1 MADRRMW
8 KMSPER
14 LQEHLKLRS
23 RASRIPDKKKEQS
36 KKACCARI
44 VSGFERIYTRMSRHS
59 VNEVPAMGVN
69 DPTCAGLNPRA
80 FVPFTVS
87 KRARVLVS
95 LI

>member
-36 KKACCARI
+36 KKACRN
-44 VSGFERIYTRMSRHS
+44 TR
-59 VNEVPAMGVN
+59 
-69 DPTCAGLNPRA
+69 RA
-80 FVPFTVS
+80 FGLLWGGCASV
-87 KRARVLVS
+87 RN
-95 LI
+95 

>member
-36 KKACCARI
+36 KTACRN
-44 VSGFERIYTRMSRHS
+44 SR
-59 VNEVPAMGVN
+59 
-69 DPTCAGLNPRA
+69 RA
-80 FVPFTVS
+80 FPLFGAENYWVIPNRLTLPNVNY
-87 KRARVLVS
+87 
-95 LI
+95 

>member
-36 KKACCARI
+36 KKACRN
-44 VSGFERIYTRMSRHS
+44 TR
-59 VNEVPAMGVN
+59 
-69 DPTCAGLNPRA
+69 RA
-80 FVPFTVS
+80 FPLSWCRKLLGFSQPFDLTH
-87 KRARVLVS
+87 R
-95 LI
+95 

>member
-36 KKACCARI
+36 KKACR
-44 VSGFERIYTRMSRHS
+44 SSR
-59 VNEVPAMGVN
+59 
-69 DPTCAGLNPRA
+69 RA
-80 FVPFTVS
+80 FPRFRCRKLLGYSQPFDLTH
-87 KRARVLVS
+87 R
-95 LI
+95 

>member
-36 KKACCARI
+36 KKACRN
-44 VSGFERIYTRMSRHS
+44 TR
-59 VNEVPAMGVN
+59 
-69 DPTCAGLNPRA
+69 RA
-80 FVPFTVS
+80 FPLS
-87 KRARVLVS
+87 WCRKL
-95 LI
+95 LG

>member
-36 KKACCARI
+36 KKACRN
-44 VSGFERIYTRMSRHS
+44 TR
-59 VNEVPAMGVN
+59 
-69 DPTCAGLNPRA
+69 RA
-80 FVPFTVS
+80 FPQFWRGKLLGYPQTFDLTH
-87 KRARVLVS
+87 R
-95 LI
+95 

>member
-36 KKACCARI
+36 KKACRNTRRAFRPKRQNVLFCG
-44 VSGFERIYTRMSRHS
+44 VSG
-59 VNEVPAMGVN
+59 
-69 DPTCAGLNPRA
+69 
-80 FVPFTVS
+80 
-87 KRARVLVS
+87 
-95 LI
+95 

>member
-36 KKACCARI
+36 KK
-44 VSGFERIYTRMSRHS
+44 
-59 VNEVPAMGVN
+59 
-69 DPTCAGLNPRA
+69 L
-80 FVPFTVS
+80 
-87 KRARVLVS
+87 S
-95 LI
+95 LIHI

>member
-36 KKACCARI
+36 KKACRN
-44 VSGFERIYTRMSRHS
+44 SR
-59 VNEVPAMGVN
+59 
-69 DPTCAGLNPRA
+69 RA
-80 FVPFTVS
+80 FPLS
-87 KRARVLVS
+87 LS
-95 LI
+95 LIHI

>member
-36 KKACCARI
+36 KKACRN
-44 VSGFERIYTRMSRHS
+44 SRRTFPLFGAENYW
-59 VNEVPAMGVN
+59 VIPNRL
-69 DPTCAGLNPRA
+69 T
-80 FVPFTVS
+80 
-87 KRARVLVS
+87 
-95 LI
+95 

>member
-36 KKACCARI
+36 KKACRN
-44 VSGFERIYTRMSRHS
+44 SR
-59 VNEVPAMGVN
+59 
-69 DPTCAGLNPRA
+69 RA
-80 FVPFTVS
+80 FPLSGAETIGLFPTV
-87 KRARVLVS
+87 
-95 LI
+95 

>member
-36 KKACCARI
+36 KKACR
-44 VSGFERIYTRMSRHS
+44 
-59 VNEVPAMGVN
+59 
-69 DPTCAGLNPRA
+69 NPRRA
-80 FVPFTVS
+80 FPLFDAENYWVIPNRLT
-87 KRARVLVS
+87 
-95 LI
+95 

>member
-36 KKACCARI
+36 KKACRN
-44 VSGFERIYTRMSRHS
+44 S
-59 VNEVPAMGVN
+59 P
-69 DPTCAGLNPRA
+69 AGLSA
-80 FVPFTVS
+80 FRCRKLLGYSQPFDLTQH
-87 KRARVLVS
+87 
-95 LI
+95 

>member
-36 KKACCARI
+36 KKACRN
-44 VSGFERIYTRMSRHS
+44 SR
-59 VNEVPAMGVN
+59 
-69 DPTCAGLNPRA
+69 RA
-80 FVPFTVS
+80 FPLFGAETVS
-87 KRARVLVS
+87 YTHLTLPTKL
-95 LI
+95 L

>member
-36 KKACCARI
+36 KKACRN
-44 VSGFERIYTRMSRHS
+44 SR
-59 VNEVPAMGVN
+59 
-69 DPTCAGLNPRA
+69 
-80 FVPFTVS
+80 
-87 KRARVLVS
+87 RVFPLFGAENYWVIPNR
-95 LI
+95 LT